1 MPGRGFDPRR
11 LHNDEADW
19 KNFPVRFFIFF
30 QQKNDFKWVHSKSF
44 YTLKLV
50 SRASYP
56 SPGRWLD
63 LHWLSQA
70 MRVHYF
76 GYQFVVIE

>member
-30 QQKNDFKWVHSKSF
+30 QQKNDFK
-44 YTLKLV
+44 
-50 SRASYP
+50 
-56 SPGRWLD
+56 
-63 LHWLSQA
+63 
-70 MRVHYF
+70 
-76 GYQFVVIE
+76 